1 LIFVISCFFL
11 KLPESD
17 YVIGTKVL
25 MFHFQ
30 EAMSQSI
37 GQIGGI
43 AHVDPMDVVNPNLS
57 YTSIPTI

>member
-1 LIFVISCFFL
+1 
-11 KLPESD
+11 
-17 YVIGTKVL
+17 

-43 AHVDPMDVVNPNLS
+43 AHVDPMDVVNPNPS
-57 YTSIPTI
+57 YTSILAI